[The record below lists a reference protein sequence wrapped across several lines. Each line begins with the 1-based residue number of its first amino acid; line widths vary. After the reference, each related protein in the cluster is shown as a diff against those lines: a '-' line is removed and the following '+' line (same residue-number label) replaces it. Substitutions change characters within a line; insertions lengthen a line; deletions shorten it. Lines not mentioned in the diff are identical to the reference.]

1 MAGVLSGIRIL
12 DLTWG
17 ISGPLATMILC
28 DQGADVIKIEPR
40 GGDPFRSQLGYKTW
54 QRGKRSAELDLRD
67 AGDRDAFM
75 ALATHADV
83 LVESFAP
90 GVTKR
95 LGIDYAALSAIN
107 PRLIYASITGYG
119 RDNEYSDR
127 PGYDL
132 LVAARSGLNWEHRGW
147 EEGCVLHM
155 SRRGDPLEGFD
166 VPYSMLQGPA
176 RPGPMTT
183 GAPAPSVGA
192 FYALLT
198 GINAAI
204 LARETTGRGQCV
216 ETSLFQGAGA
226 AAASAWQRAENPDFD
241 GYNTWIKASKS
252 PKGHFRCKDGR
263 WVHQWVMNPR
273 FVLGASEGD
282 EINCSP
288 DLSVQNDPNR
298 FGTGME
304 EIVAIAHY
312 TPILAERMEKFTSE
326 DWIRAAAA
334 ADVPT
339 QEVRS
344 PEAALADP
352 LLLADGCVREIED
365 PELGVI
371 RQVGTVIELSKTQ
384 GEPGGPAPAAGQHT
398 NDVKAEAQALQGKP
412 AAAPGPGTALSHPLA
427 GVRVL
432 DMGLAVAGPFCCQV
446 LADLGADV
454 IKVNA
459 FHDFYFQKNHISM
472 ACNRGKRSLCVDLKT
487 DEGMEVLRKLVG
499 TADVVMHN
507 MRYVA
512 AIRLG
517 VDYESLKALKPDLVY
532 CHTRGNE
539 RGPREKLP
547 ANDQMGA
554 CLAGVQYEDGG
565 MSDGGKPFWSL
576 TSFGDT
582 GNGFLAANGILN
594 ALYHRKKTGE
604 GQFVSTAIVNAQL
617 LNVSHALARPDGSG
631 FDRPRLDGDQTGIAA
646 LYSLYETAEGWIAI
660 AAVTDDAWNA
670 LKDTLDLPQLHED
683 RFASREERY
692 ENDKALRAILRD
704 AFQSRSAAEWRDLFD
719 SVGVPCEISD
729 PTFGQNIY
737 DKAWLRERG
746 WTVSH
751 RQPLVGQFDQ
761 FGRIIDFSETPGII
775 QGPPIVLGDSTAEIL
790 AELGYGEDYVAAM
803 HAAKVVG
810 VWSEGEPLLEGPR
823 RFMGLKPSIY
833 EKPEEKAQE
842 AVNSG
847 EHVAVK

>member
-1 MAGVLSGIRIL
+1 MAGVLSGIRVL

-17 ISGPLATMILC
+17 ISGPLATMLLS
-28 DQGADVIKIEPR
+28 DQGADVIKIEPK

-54 QRGKRSAELDLRD
+54 QRGKRSAELDLHD
-67 AGDRDAFM
+67 ADDLEAFM
-75 ALATHADV
+75 VLAAHADV
-83 LVESFAP
+83 LVESFTP
-90 GVTKR
+90 GVTER
-95 LGIDYAALSAIN
+95 LGIDYATLSALN
-107 PRLIYASITGYG
+107 PRLVYASITGYG

-147 EEGCVLHM
+147 PEGCVLHM
-155 SRRGDPLEGFD
+155 SRRPDPLEGFD

-183 GAPAPSVGA
+183 GAPAASVGA
-192 FYALLT
+192 FYALYT
-198 GINAAI
+198 GINAAL
-204 LARETTGRGQCV
+204 LARETTGRGQWV

-226 AAASAWQRAENPDFD
+226 AASSAWQRAENPDFE

-252 PKGHFRCKDGR
+252 PKGHFQCKDDR

-273 FVLGASEGD
+273 FVLEASEGD

-288 DLSVQNDPNR
+288 NLSVQNDPNR

-304 EIVAIAHY
+304 EIVAIVHY
-312 TPILAERMEKFTSE
+312 TPILAERMKKFTSG
-326 DWIRAAAA
+326 DWIKAAAA

-352 LLLADGCVREIED
+352 LLLEDGCVREIDD

-371 RQVGTVIELSKTQ
+371 RQVGTVIELSETPGQ
-384 GEPGGPAPAAGQHT
+384 PGGPAPYAGQH
-398 NDVKAEAQALQGKP
+398 NDEVRAEARALRNKP
-412 AAAPGPGTALSHPLA
+412 AAPAGPGATLSHPLA

-487 DEGMEVLRKLVG
+487 GEGMEVLRKLVA

-507 MRYVA
+507 MRYDA

-517 VDYESLKALKPDLVY
+517 VDYESLKTIKPDLIY

-594 ALYHRKKTGE
+594 ALYHRKRTGE

-617 LNVSHALARPDGSG
+617 LNISHVLARPDGSG
-631 FDRPRLDGDQTGIAA
+631 FDRPRLDGEQTGIAA
-646 LYSLYETAEGWIAI
+646 LYSLYETADGWIAI
-660 AAVTDDAWNA
+660 AAVTDEAWAA
-670 LKDTLDLPQLHED
+670 LQDTLDLPELRGE
-683 RFASREERY
+683 RFATKEARY
-692 ENDKALRAILRD
+692 TNDKALRTILRE
-704 AFQSRSAAEWRDLFD
+704 AFRSRTAIQWRDQFD
-719 SVGVPCEISD
+719 SVEVPCEVSD
-729 PTFGQNIY
+729 PTFGQNVY
-737 DKAWLRERG
+737 DKAWMRERG

-775 QGPPIVLGDSTAEIL
+775 QGPPIVLGDSTAQIL
-790 AELGYGEDYVAAM
+790 DELGYGAEQVERM
-803 HAAKVVG
+803 HEAKIVG
-810 VWSEGEPLLEGPR
+810 VWSEGQPLLEGPR
-823 RFMGLKPSIY
+823 RFMGLKPSTY
-833 EKPEEKAQE
+833 EKAEETPGE
-842 AVNSG
+842 VVNSG
-847 EHVAVK
+847 EPVAAK